1 MAGPRR
7 RGRPRAA
14 PPARV
19 ERDRF
24 GAIALPADSLY
35 GIQTARSLENL
46 SFSGKTLG
54 DYPDYVRALA
64 MVKQAAVRANRD
76 ARVLDARRANQIER
90 ACERL
95 RRGGVARDQFPAD
108 LLGGGGS
115 IAVNMNINEVIAS
128 LANANPGARG
138 GRGAAIDPKRDVN
151 ASQSTA
157 DVCHSASRIAILERW
172 DELRPALRRCAAA
185 LGAKAREFRR
195 VITLA
200 RTCLQDAAPVS
211 LGAIFGAHRV
221 ALERRAA
228 ELERSARAL
237 LRINLGATAIGDG
250 RGAPPAYRRTVVRH
264 LRAIARRPRLA
275 LRANLYDAAQNS
287 DDLGAMA
294 AALGMLAE
302 VMIKIAQDLRLLS
315 SGPAGGFGE
324 IALPAVQ
331 EGSSF
336 YAGKINPVVPETII
350 QCCFQ
355 VLGCERAARL
365 ALERGELDL
374 NVFEGAAA
382 VNLFDALAMLRRAT
396 ALFTDRCIAGIAANR
411 ERCAELAARVNRDPR
426 GA

>member
-1 MAGPRR
+1 MGGPPRR
-7 RGRPRAA
+7 GSRRAA
-14 PPARV
+14 PAARV
-19 ERDRF
+19 EHDRF
-24 GAIALPADSLY
+24 GAIALPADALY
-35 GIQTARSLENL
+35 GIHTARSLENL

-64 MVKQAAVRANRD
+64 MVKQAAARANRD
-76 ARVLDARRANQIER
+76 ARVLDARRARAIER
-90 ACERL
+90 ACVRL
-95 RRGGVARDQFPAD
+95 RREDLARDQFPAD
-108 LLGGGGS
+108 PLGGGGS

-128 LANANPGARG
+128 LVRSSLGARADAG
-138 GRGAAIDPKRDVN
+138 NPIDPKREVN

-157 DVCHSASRIAILERW
+157 DVCHSACRIAILERW
-172 DELRPALRRCAAA
+172 DALHPVLRRCARAMA
-185 LGAKAREFRR
+185 AKAREFRG

-211 LGAIFGAHRV
+211 LGAIFGAYRAAV
-221 ALERRAA
+221 ERRTA
-228 ELERSARAL
+228 ELDRAARAL

-250 RGAPPAYRRTVVRH
+250 RGAPPAYRRAVLKH
-264 LRAIARRPRLA
+264 LRAIAGRPKLA
-275 LRANLYDAAQNS
+275 LRANLYDAAQNC

-302 VMIKIAQDLRLLS
+302 VMIKIAEDLRMLS

-336 YAGKINPVVPETII
+336 FAGKINPVVPETII

-365 ALERGELDL
+365 VLERGELDL

-396 ALFTDRCIAGIAANR
+396 ALFTDRCIAGIVANR
-411 ERCAELAARVNRDPR
+411 ERCAELAALVNR

>member
-1 MAGPRR
+1 MAGPRK
-7 RGRPRAA
+7 RGRPRAT

-24 GAIALPADSLY
+24 GELALPAGTLY

-54 DYPDYVRALA
+54 DYPDYVGALA
-64 MVKQAAVRANRD
+64 MVKQAAARANRD
-76 ARVLDARRANQIER
+76 ACVLDARRANAIER
-90 ACERL
+90 TCVRL
-95 RRGGVARDQFPAD
+95 RRRGVPRDLFPAD

-128 LANANPGARG
+128 LANASLGARAA
-138 GRGAAIDPKRDVN
+138 RGAAIDPKRDVN

-157 DVCHSASRIAILERW
+157 DVCHSACRIAILERW
-172 DELRPALRRCAAA
+172 DELHPVLRRCARA

-200 RTCLQDAAPVS
+200 RTCMRDAAPVS
-211 LGAIFGAHRV
+211 LGAIFGAYRA
-221 ALERRAA
+221 ALERRSA
-228 ELERSARAL
+228 ELDRAARAL
-237 LRINLGATAIGDG
+237 ERINLGATAIGDG
-250 RGAPPAYRRTVVRH
+250 RGAPPAYRRTVVKH
-264 LRAIARRPRLA
+264 LRAISGRGRLA
-275 LRANLYDAAQNS
+275 LRANLYDAAQNI
-287 DDLGAMA
+287 DDLAAMA
-294 AALGMLAE
+294 AALAMLAE

-336 YAGKINPVVPETII
+336 FAGKVNPVVPETMI

-396 ALFTDRCIAGIAANR
+396 ALLTDGCIAGIAANR
-411 ERCAELAARVNRDPR
+411 ERCAELAALANRELR